1 MPPAANLAGKL
12 LAAPPVEQ
20 ILDRCGSGPCPMQID
35 ESKTQRPKRRIRKL
49 VTKCALWHSGRPI
62 RRAGGPRDFRD
73 LGFLRARRGRRAE
86 NRVRACHRAHFVTN
100 LRSPPC
106 PPAAEP
112 PPAGSV
118 STLV

>member
-1 MPPAANLAGKL
+1 
-12 LAAPPVEQ
+12 
-20 ILDRCGSGPCPMQID
+20 MQID